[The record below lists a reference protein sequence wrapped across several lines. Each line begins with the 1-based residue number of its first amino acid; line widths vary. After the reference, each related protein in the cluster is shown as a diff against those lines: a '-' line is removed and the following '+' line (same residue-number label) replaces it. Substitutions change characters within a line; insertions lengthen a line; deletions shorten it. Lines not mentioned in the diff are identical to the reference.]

1 MFQYNCN
8 MNLELFQRKI
18 YHNSIADW
26 LISLAIIAITLLA
39 ARLLY
44 ILLSRVVK
52 VFTSKT
58 ETKLDDL
65 LVIKLETPAI
75 FCTVLIGLNIAL
87 ERLHFTPT
95 SDANIHRAFVFLT
108 AISITWFLVRVVHAL
123 IEEYLRPYSQREDN
137 KLDEQIILLVE
148 RGASLLLWTL
158 GVIAGLNNAGF
169 DVGALIAGL
178 GIGGLALALAA
189 QDTVKNIFGGVMVFL
204 DKPFKL
210 GDRIKI
216 ENFDGFVEYIG
227 IRSTRLKT
235 LEGRIV
241 TIPNAQFSDSPIENI
256 SIEPARRVVTVLG
269 LVYETPPEKLQEAIR
284 ILRNIADTSTK
295 LVNADTLVFFE
306 NFGAYSLDIKFIY
319 FIRKGEEIFSVQSE
333 INTEILKRFNEAGL
347 QFAYPTQTLYKK

>member
-1 MFQYNCN
+1 
-8 MNLELFQRKI
+8 MNLEFIQKQV

-26 LISLAIIAITLLA
+26 LVSALIITVTLII

-65 LVIKLETPAI
+65 LVDKLETPAI
-75 FCTVLIGLNIAL
+75 FCTILIGLNVAL
-87 ERLHFTPT
+87 ERLHFTPA
-95 SDANIHRAFVFLT
+95 SDTYIHRAFVFLT

-137 KLDEQIILLVE
+137 QLDEQVIMLVE
-148 RGASLLLWTL
+148 RGASLILWTL

-216 ENFDGFVEYIG
+216 GSFDGFVDYIG
-227 IRSTRLKT
+227 IRSTRIKT

-256 SIEPARRVVTVLG
+256 TIEPARRIVTVLG
-269 LVYETPPEKLQEAIR
+269 LVYETSPEKLQEAIR
-284 ILRNIADTSTK
+284 ILRNISDTSTR
-295 LVNADTLVFFE
+295 VINTDTLVFFE
-306 NFGAYSLDIKFIY
+306 NFGAYSLDIKFVY

-347 QFAYPTQTLYKK
+347 QFAYPTQTLYRK